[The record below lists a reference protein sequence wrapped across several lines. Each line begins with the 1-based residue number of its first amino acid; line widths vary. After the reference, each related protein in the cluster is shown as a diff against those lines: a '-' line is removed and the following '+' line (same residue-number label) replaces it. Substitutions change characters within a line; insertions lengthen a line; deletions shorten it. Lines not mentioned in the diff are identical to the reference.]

1 MERAMLL
8 RARSLN
14 LTVALLA
21 VALLELFVNRLGG
34 RLFFPRSAV
43 SGGGPTASAANLF
56 ATIGPFLFQL
66 TAVLALAVLVA
77 SFVGLLRR
85 GELFPRTMRYSVIV
99 IALFF
104 AGLLGQALV
113 SGYTSQQF
121 FLCLETGFGFLSL
134 LTVAAFARTE
144 TLTRVK
150 LGVTL
155 FALPG
160 IFRVVA
166 VIGSGRTALAP
177 AAPAIA
183 AAGALVLLVAAAT
196 APLLLSPRPRAER
209 RWRLP
214 LAVASVLTVG
224 FAIML
229 GVRFDLL
236 QATVLYGLRLELP
249 HLGSVAGVAHV
260 IAVFGWTYATVQL
273 LADKAGMRLAGYGL
287 VLLALGGYEAGSPVE
302 VALSLLGLLA
312 LGVGELRAAPYSD
325 RNRPRVAAT
334 EWRAYIGR
342 LATALGDRTAP
353 DDAPPEAVWV
363 EDGELEAN
371 RIRTHRRAHLVSI
384 RLLRKRGTLV
394 ELEARVGL
402 APAHDPPVGSIER
415 HRRWLARSPE
425 HRLKSARRKTGD
437 PAFDQKFSVHG
448 DAPLG
453 DIDLRVRLARHMG
466 DGVMTLWTG
475 AARYLVANPSTVA
488 DAPPVFAGEVE
499 GTAPVT
505 TIIELV
511 DTLIDLVEGNRA
523 PLPAAG

>member
-1 MERAMLL
+1 MLL

-14 LTVALLA
+14 LTVALLT

-43 SGGGPTASAANLF
+43 SGGGPTASAANFF

-66 TAVLALAVLVA
+66 TAVLALAVFIA
-77 SFVGLLRR
+77 AFVGLLRR
-85 GELFPRTMRYSVIV
+85 GELYPRTMRYSVIV

-104 AGLLGQALV
+104 AALLGQALV

-150 LGVTL
+150 IGVTL

-160 IFRVVA
+160 ILRVVA
-166 VIGSGRTALAP
+166 VAGSGRTALAP
-177 AAPAIA
+177 AAPGIA
-183 AAGALVLLVAAAT
+183 TAGTLVLLVAAAA

-209 RWRLP
+209 RWQLP
-214 LAVASVLTVG
+214 LVVASTLTVG
-224 FAIML
+224 FALML
-229 GVRFDLL
+229 GARFDLL

-249 HLGSVAGVAHV
+249 RLGSAAGVAHV
-260 IAVFGWTYATVQL
+260 LAFFGWTYATVEL
-273 LADKAGMRLAGYGL
+273 LSEKAGMRLAGYGL
-287 VLLALGGYEAGSPVE
+287 VLLALGGYETSSPVE
-302 VALSLLGLLA
+302 LALSLLGLVA

-325 RNRPRVAAT
+325 RTRPRIPTA
-334 EWRAYIGR
+334 EWRAFIGR
-342 LATALGDRTAP
+342 LATALGDRTSP
-353 DDAPPEAVWV
+353 DDAPPEAIWV

-384 RLLRKRGTLV
+384 RLLRKRGTPV

-402 APAHDPPVGSIER
+402 TPAHAPAVGSVER

-448 DAPLG
+448 EVPLG
-453 DIDLRVRLARHMG
+453 DIDLRVRLARHLG
-466 DGVMTLWTG
+466 DGVVTLWTG
-475 AARYLVANPSTVA
+475 AARYLVVNPSTSD
-488 DAPPVFAGEVE
+488 DAPPVFAGQVE
-499 GTAPVT
+499 GTAPITSLVD
-505 TIIELV
+505 LV
-511 DTLIDLVEGNRA
+511 DTLIDCVEGSQPPMPTA
-523 PLPAAG
+523 S